1 MIKNTNTLKKQTKKQ
16 KQAKKTSK
24 TQYKTK

>member
-24 TQYKTK
+24 NQYKTN

>member
-16 KQAKKTSK
+16 KQAKKTPK